1 MVQRPTLGAEWAQ
14 RHRPRSV
21 ENTTT
26 GGGGHTINLEQGV
39 EAELLIR
46 RARGP
51 LTIQVQ
57 MISQV
62 EVVSS
67 SGPAPGGR

>member
-1 MVQRPTLGAEWAQ
+1 M
-14 RHRPRSV
+14 

-26 GGGGHTINLEQGV
+26 GGGGHTINPEQGV